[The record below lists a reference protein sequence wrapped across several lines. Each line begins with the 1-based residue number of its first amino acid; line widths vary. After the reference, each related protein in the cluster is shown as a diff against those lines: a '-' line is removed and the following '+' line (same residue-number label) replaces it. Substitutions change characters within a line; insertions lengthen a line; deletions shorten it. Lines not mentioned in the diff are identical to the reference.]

1 MMNQIRDI
9 LLAEDSPNDAE
20 LTLLALEENKLSN
33 RVVVARDGAEA
44 LDYLYRKGKYTD
56 RAPGNPAVVLLD
68 LKMPKVDGLEVL
80 RRIKSDDDLKSIP
93 VVVLTSSREDRD
105 LTDSYRLGVNAY
117 VVKPVQFADFVQ
129 AVSRLGV
136 FWVLV
141 NEPSPNP
148 VPIAQAE

>member
-80 RRIKSDDDLKSIP
+80 RIIRSTESLQALP
-93 VVVLTSSREDRD
+93 VVLLTSSSEESD
-105 LTDSYRLGVNAY
+105 LIESYKLGVNSY
-117 VVKPVQFADFVQ
+117 IVKPIDFSTLS
-129 AVSRLGV
+129 AVVAQLGYY
-136 FWVLV
+136 WMAI
-141 NEPSPNP
+141 NRAPRR
-148 VPIAQAE
+148 AG